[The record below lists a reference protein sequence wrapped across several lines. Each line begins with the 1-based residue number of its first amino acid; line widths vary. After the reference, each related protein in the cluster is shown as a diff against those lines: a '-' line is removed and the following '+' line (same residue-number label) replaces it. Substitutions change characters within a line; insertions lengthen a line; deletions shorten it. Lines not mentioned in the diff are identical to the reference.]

1 MGWQIHRW
9 RPSHVDISHLMKLDT
24 GKRFRHGVT
33 DVEFGLDGSGLNL
46 FCCCPIENR
55 KIPNVN
61 VASSFGGSLGC
72 NHKSGIS
79 VVNIQMRGIGGS
91 VTKLMQE

>member
-61 VASSFGGSLGC
+61 VASLFGWWEPGWAAIM
-72 NHKSGIS
+72 K
-79 VVNIQMRGIGGS
+79 VVPVLSIFKCVGLVG
-91 VTKLMQE
+91 V